1 MKLLLAPMATLSHEA
16 LRRAIYRHGGCDE
29 YYTEM
34 INAASLVNGGKFEK
48 YYILNGPEPEK
59 IVWQLTGDD
68 GNKLAEAAAI
78 VKEKGGLGIDINMGC
93 SAPEIYKHGAGI
105 AWMLKPQSETREM
118 LRTVKASVGNMR
130 FSAKIRLG
138 DEDFTENSFFAFVDM
153 LLEEGITRIVL
164 HPRTRKEKYSRP
176 ARWNYI
182 QKLIDHVEKSSQ
194 IPESAQ
200 HISIVGNG
208 CVHDISSFNALC
220 KAAPQ
225 MDGIMIGRAAVQK
238 PWIFAE
244 LSNIKFIKFSNS
256 NLSNFEKRVY
266 PVSSAIDMYK
276 EAEQFTADLIEYQPK
291 EFYETRSKRFFT
303 FFLDNFMYAHYLRSK
318 ILNTS
323 VREEQL
329 AHLLEY
335 FEKMPEERFYNMGE
349 N

>member
-16 LRRAIYRHGGCDE
+16 LRRAIFRHGGCDE

-68 GNKLAEAAAI
+68 GGKLAEAAAI

-105 AWMLKPQSETREM
+105 AWMMKPAEETREM
-118 LRTVKASVGNMR
+118 LRAVKASVGNLR

-138 DEDFTENSFFAFVDM
+138 DEDFTENSFFSFVDM
-153 LLEEGITRIVL
+153 LLEEGISRIVL

-176 ARWNYI
+176 ARWVYI
-182 QKLIDHVEKSSQ
+182 QKLIDHVEQIQKSS
-194 IPESAQ
+194 PNNEHTQ

-208 CVHDISSFNALC
+208 CVSDIRSYQAMC
-220 KAAPQ
+220 KAAPG
-225 MDGIMIGRAAVQK
+225 MNGIMIGRAAVQK

-244 LSNIKFIKFSNS
+244 LSNIF
-256 NLSNFEKRVY
+256 LSKSEKEVY
-266 PVSSAIDMYK
+266 PVDMYK
-276 EAEQFTADLIEYQPK
+276 EAELFTADLIEYQPE

-323 VREEQL
+323 SREEQL
-329 AHLLEY
+329 SFLEEY
-335 FEKMPEERFYNMGE
+335 FEKMPEERFYTIGG
-349 N
+349 

>member
-1 MKLLLAPMATLSHEA
+1 M
-16 LRRAIYRHGGCDE
+16 
-29 YYTEM
+29 
-34 INAASLVNGGKFEK
+34 
-48 YYILNGPEPEK
+48 
-59 IVWQLTGDD
+59 
-68 GNKLAEAAAI
+68 
-78 VKEKGGLGIDINMGC
+78 
-93 SAPEIYKHGAGI
+93 
-105 AWMLKPQSETREM
+105 
-118 LRTVKASVGNMR
+118 
-130 FSAKIRLG
+130 RLG
-138 DEDFTENSFFAFVDM
+138 DEDFTENSFFSFVDM

-176 ARWNYI
+176 ARWLYI
-182 QKLIDHVEKSSQ
+182 QKLIEHIEKNGGKISQSETIPQNPNTSQDEKKTQSS
-194 IPESAQ
+194 S
-200 HISIVGNG
+200 ISIVGNG
-208 CVHDISSFNALC
+208 CVSDARSYEALC

-244 LSNIKFIKFSNS
+244 LSNIKFIKFFNS

-266 PVSSAIDMYK
+266 PVSSTIDMYK
-276 EAEQFTADLIEYQPK
+276 EAENFTADLIEYQPE
-291 EFYETRSKRFFT
+291 EFYATRSKRFFT

-329 AHLLEY
+329 AYLLDY